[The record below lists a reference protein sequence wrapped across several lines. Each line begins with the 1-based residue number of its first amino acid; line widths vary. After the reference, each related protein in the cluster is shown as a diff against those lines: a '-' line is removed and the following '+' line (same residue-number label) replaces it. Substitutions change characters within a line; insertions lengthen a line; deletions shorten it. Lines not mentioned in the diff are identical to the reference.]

1 MLQDI
6 LTIALI
12 YVTLS
17 WLCMQNECLMTEVE
31 YISLHNDPSD
41 KPVVNLSITVHLH
54 SFLKHLLE
62 TRDKCLMALTVLLLD
77 GEM

>member
-1 MLQDI
+1 
-6 LTIALI
+6 
-12 YVTLS
+12 
-17 WLCMQNECLMTEVE
+17 MTEVE